1 MNQTTYTSIL
11 GLGTGVALSIALVRQ
26 CRRPSGWLTL
36 RRGCLPLLVCLV
48 VAIAVGR
55 SAAEN
60 ASDLQFDKTRL
71 WVEAGVASGLADSGQ
86 TRFSLSLGG
95 AWYLEPWLGIGL
107 GVGLTDVYDSPG
119 FLGVSYHVRAIPVFA
134 QCEVIP
140 WRTEA
145 FNVFCSADVG
155 VAWWWTSY
163 GSSTEFGS
171 IDHAYGGA
179 HLAVGVGA
187 RHRRPNSRVGM
198 FTQVKYWPEV
208 GPEVAWPLFSVTIGL
223 EG

>member
-1 MNQTTYTSIL
+1 
-11 GLGTGVALSIALVRQ
+11 LSTFSNLK
-26 CRRPSGWLTL
+26 TL
-36 RRGCLPLLVCLV
+36 RGGRLTFFVCLA
-48 VAIAVGR
+48 VAILVGR
-55 SAAEN
+55 SAAGN
-60 ASDLQFDKTRL
+60 AADLQFDKTRL
-71 WVEAGVASGLADSGQ
+71 WVEAGVANGLADSGQ

-95 AWYLEPWLGIGL
+95 AWYFKPWLAIGL
-107 GVGLTDVYDSPG
+107 GVGLTDVFESPESFGESYDI
-119 FLGVSYHVRAIPVFA
+119 RAIPVFA

-140 WRTEA
+140 WRKEP
-145 FNVFCSADVG
+145 FSVFCSAEVG

-171 IDHAYGGA
+171 IDHVYYGA

-198 FTQVKYWPEV
+198 FTHVKYSPELR
-208 GPEVAWPLFSVTIGL
+208 PELAWPLLSVTLGI